1 MSTSFEPP
9 VMSPAWAEL
18 IPAFDWQKLVI
29 DPWGQDTAFTGWI
42 VVMGFLVTASCGL
55 VGNYLLLRRLALVG
69 DAISHSILAGLVV
82 AFWIFG
88 HGGTWVMALGALG
101 AGLVTVGMI
110 EFIHRQSRI
119 KLDAA
124 ICLVFTVLFAFGVAM
139 LSQLEGSGGI
149 HLDAECVLYGEL
161 AFVPLEPT
169 WVLAGV
175 EIGPPSVVRMAGIFL
190 FLMIGLMAFYKE
202 LLITSFDPALA
213 RSLGMRASWWHYGL
227 MGVLTLVI
235 VGVFEAVG
243 AILAVAMLIVPPM
256 VAAQI
261 SDRLPVRL
269 GLIVVQAAIVSV
281 LGYHLSLWW
290 NCSPAGAMVVVGA
303 GLFLLV
309 WWGGI
314 LRREVMRWFT
324 ALGERDRR
332 AA

>member
-1 MSTSFEPP
+1 MIAAVERLFI
-9 VMSPAWAEL
+9 VRAWSEL
-18 IPAFDWQKLVI
+18 VRPFDWRGVVI
-29 DPWGQDTAFTGWI
+29 APWVQDTAFTGWI
-42 VVMGFLVTASCGL
+42 VLMGFLVTASCGL

-82 AFWIFG
+82 AFWLFG
-88 HGGTWVMALGALG
+88 QGGTWVMVAGALG

-139 LSQLEGSGGI
+139 LRQLEGRGGI

-161 AFVPLEPT
+161 AFVPLEPA
-169 WVLAGV
+169 WFLAGV
-175 EIGPPSVVRMAGIFL
+175 ELGPPSVVRMAGIF
-190 FLMIGLMAFYKE
+190 FLLLIGLIAFYKE

-213 RSLGMRASWWHYGL
+213 RSSGMWASWWHYGL

-243 AILAVAMLIVPPM
+243 AVLAVAMLIVPPM
-256 VAAQI
+256 VAAEL

-269 GLIVVQAAIVSV
+269 VLIVVQAALVSV
-281 LGYHLSLWW
+281 IGYHLSLWW
-290 NCSPAGAMVVVGA
+290 QCSPAGAMVVVGA
-303 GLFLLV
+303 GLFLIV
-309 WWGGI
+309 WWGGM
-314 LRREVMRWFT
+314 LRRAWGQW
-324 ALGERDRR
+324 LGLARKQTPS
-332 AA
+332 